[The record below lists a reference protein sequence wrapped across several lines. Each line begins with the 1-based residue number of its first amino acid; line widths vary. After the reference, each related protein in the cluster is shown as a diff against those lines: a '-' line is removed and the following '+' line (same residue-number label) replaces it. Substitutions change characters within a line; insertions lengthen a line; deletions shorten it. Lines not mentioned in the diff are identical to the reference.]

1 MPETQN
7 DVLRTKL
14 NETIAELDRDFD
26 KYYRRYSRFLGYLGV
41 TQIPLQEIHHA
52 WLADFSLLK
61 YAVNS
66 LSPDSAAGRRSE
78 TGASTGNDTSRLKAL
93 TMVSDY
99 LSKAG
104 RTRELGDAW
113 SCVNLATAFLV
124 QGIGNEDLRAAA
136 IGLLSSDKS
145 LTKGVFNRLKA
156 VEKEQKLDIE
166 KHDTPTK
173 GSERNRLFTE
183 LMLRSYVWDGANRRT
198 SLRIRLFMQ
207 VGIIL
212 IAALV
217 AVMFTAQS
225 GLSMSWYFA
234 MPLLG
239 AFGGSLSATI
249 TARKSV
255 VDAVSY
261 RIIVMHLLLRVLMGA
276 AGGFVI
282 YLIVQWP
289 GLIND
294 KLLDAVNNNY
304 FVFLSLGIASGFSER
319 LFIGSLEKIS
329 DNLSINSEERQP
341 ESGEDGGKSKA

>member
-1 MPETQN
+1 M
-7 DVLRTKL
+7 
-14 NETIAELDRDFD
+14 LDRDFD
-26 KYYRRYSRFLGYLGV
+26 RYYRRYSRLMGFLGLR
-41 TQIPLQEIHHA
+41 QIPLQEIHHV

-61 YAVNS
+61 HAVNC
-66 LSPDSAAGRRSE
+66 LSSESVRGRRAE
-78 TGASTGNDTSRLKAL
+78 PGASVGNETDRLKAL

-104 RTRELGDAW
+104 RTRELADAW

-145 LTKGVFNRLKA
+145 LTKGVFDRLKA
-156 VEKEQKLDIE
+156 VEKEQKMDIG
-166 KHDTPTK
+166 KPDTPNK

-198 SLRIRLFMQ
+198 SLRIRLFLQ
-207 VGIIL
+207 VGLIL

-225 GLSMSWYFA
+225 GLSLSWYFA

-276 AGGFVI
+276 AGAFVI
-282 YLIVQWP
+282 YLVVQWP
-289 GLIND
+289 GVISD
-294 KLLDAVNNNY
+294 KLLDAINNNY

-319 LFIGSLEKIS
+319 LFVGSLEKIS

-341 ESGEDGGKSKA
+341 EPSEEANKSKG